1 MIVLNLH
8 CDHEHKFEGWFRS
21 AEDFA
26 NQKER
31 GLVTCPLCGSKAVER
46 LPSAPHVSRG
56 RTAQPQEAATA
67 SAELHAALL
76 RLVHT
81 VAQNSEDVGRRFAE
95 EARKIHRQE
104 APSRNIRGTTT
115 AAEARELLDEGVPVL
130 PLPLPPGSGMH

>member
-8 CDHEHKFEGWFRS
+8 CDQQHKFEGWFGS

-26 NQKER
+26 NQNER

-56 RTAQPQEAATA
+56 RTAEPQEAAVA
-67 SAELHAALL
+67 STELQSALL
-76 RLVHT
+76 KLMRT
-81 VAQNSEDVGRRFAE
+81 VVQNSEDVGRRFAE